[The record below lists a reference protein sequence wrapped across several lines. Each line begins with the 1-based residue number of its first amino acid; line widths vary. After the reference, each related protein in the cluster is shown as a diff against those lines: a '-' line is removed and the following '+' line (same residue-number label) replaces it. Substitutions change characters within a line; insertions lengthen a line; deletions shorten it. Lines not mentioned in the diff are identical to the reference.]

1 MDINK
6 IKKIKSTK
14 FQKLDREQKQLL
26 GRERTLLRM
35 IDKRMKILNPL
46 LIEVKR
52 MRKQLEPIED
62 ELEIVKKKIKDIVDN
77 NVFSPK
83 ISIVK
88 KVLYKEKT
96 YYYGKITFSKSY
108 IMKGG
113 KKIENRREKKIPEFE
128 IESFKTK
135 VKLQNEEY
143 IMKGKSPLYNSDN
156 EFEIELKK
164 RLEGWVLDWWLD
176 YGIHK
181 K

>member
-1 MDINK
+1 MDIKNT
-6 IKKIKSTK
+6 KKVKSTK
-14 FQKLDREQKQLL
+14 FHKLDREQKQLL

-35 IDKRMKILNPL
+35 IEKRMEKLNPL

-52 MRKQLEPIED
+52 LRKELEPIED
-62 ELEIVKKKIKDIVDN
+62 ELEIVKKKIKDIIDN
-77 NVFSPK
+77 NIFSPK

-88 KVLYKEKT
+88 KVLYKDKT

-108 IMKGG
+108 IIKDG
-113 KKIENRREKKIPEFE
+113 KKIENRREKKIPEVE

-143 IMKGKSPLYNSDN
+143 IKKGKSPLYNSDD
-156 EFEIELKK
+156 EFEIELRK